1 MYAPE
6 WTEVLL
12 ALCQVVLQFACI
24 LFLPTLLIRALKKDL
39 GYLGAFIASCLLILL
54 PLLSFF
60 NNWFLVEGL
69 WEDFAGWGITEI
81 ETFAPLSWGLTAAG
95 STAAFFS
102 SLLLIWTRGAEAR
115 RDVLLFLWASFLF
128 NLFAQT
134 ALPAA
139 FFGEYG
145 LWLAKTDLYFLA
157 VYGLITAL
165 SSWALTATGLS
176 ARLYGAKSA
185 A

>member
-12 ALCQVVLQFACI
+12 ALAQVVLQFACI

-81 ETFAPLSWGLTAAG
+81 ETFTPLSWGLTAAG

-102 SLLLIWTRGAEAR
+102 SLLLIWTRGADAC
-115 RDVLLFLWASFLF
+115 RDVLLFLWVSFLF
-128 NLFAQT
+128 NLAAQV
-134 ALPAA
+134 ALPVA

-145 LWLAKTDLYFLA
+145 WWLAKTDIYFLS
-157 VYGLITAL
+157 VYGLITAVA
-165 SSWALTATGLS
+165 SWALTAGGLNV
-176 ARLYGAKSA
+176 RLYGAKPAS
-185 A
+185 